1 MKKLILAAFALTTA
15 ASVFA
20 QGTVILNNYVPGS
33 VVQHVY
39 APLATAPGFSQIG
52 SGAGDTPAS
61 NNVWTAFTLVGGAG
75 ATGNF
80 TAANANKI
88 WVQLLAAPGANQ
100 AESSLQPA
108 PGITSFRTAG
118 GAQAGFTFA
127 GVTSTLNNVAADA
140 LATVE
145 LVAWDNN
152 NGLYPT
158 WTQASLAWRTG
169 LITAGESGRWNTVVG
184 GTGTP
189 PYLTGAQAFNLYSL
203 VPEPS
208 TFTLAGLGLAALVAF
223 RRRSK

>member
-52 SGAGDTPAS
+52 SGPTDTPGAS
-61 NNVWTAFTLVGGAG
+61 TVWSAFTLVGGAG
-75 ATGNF
+75 ATGDF

-88 WVQLLAAPGANQ
+88 WAQLIAAPGANQ
-100 AESSLQPA
+100 PESSLQPA

-127 GVTSTLNNVAADA
+127 GVTSTLNNVAPDA
-140 LATVE
+140 SATIE
-145 LVAWDNN
+145 LVAWDNR
-152 NGLYPT
+152 
-158 WTQASLAWRTG
+158 S
-169 LITAGESGRWNTVVG
+169 EENTSE
-184 GTGTP
+184 
-189 PYLTGAQAFNLYSL
+189 LQ
-203 VPEPS
+203 
-208 TFTLAGLGLAALVAF
+208 
-223 RRRSK
+223 